1 MPEPRLIKGSR
12 FIDDRGS
19 VNFVNEFDFE
29 GVKRHYLVKN
39 FSKGFVRAWHGHK
52 LEAKYVTIVH
62 GAAVI
67 GAVKVDN
74 WVTPEDEDR
83 EPYRYVLSA
92 EQPTILYIPAGYA
105 NGWMSLT
112 DEATLQVFSTTTQAE
127 AKGDDYRFPARTWDI
142 WTVEER

>member
-1 MPEPRLIKGSR
+1 MSEPYLIKGTR

-19 VNFVNEFDFE
+19 VNFVNDFDFR

-39 FSKGFVRAWHGHK
+39 FRKGFVRAWHGHQF
-52 LEAKYVTIVH
+52 EAKYVTIVH
-62 GAAVI
+62 GAAIV
-67 GAVKVDN
+67 GAVPVDN
-74 WVTPEDEDR
+74 WVTPDTTVQ
-83 EPYRYVLSA
+83 PSRYVLSA

-112 DEATLQVFSTTTQAE
+112 DEATLAVYSTTTAVE
-127 AKGDDYRFPARTWDI
+127 SKGDDFRFPARTWDI